1 MRAVQTRGK
10 LPLRI
15 LLIGFS
21 YELARSIARYLAG
34 EPRLALVGIAPSL
47 DAAEAL
53 VPRCHPAL
61 ALVDGSLLRPGG
73 SAGAARRLK
82 RIDARLR
89 VLAVVSGPPEA
100 YAAAA
105 VDAGLEAVIARDQI
119 AESLEELLAA
129 PQDKGSAS

>member
-47 DAAEAL
+47 DAAESL

-61 ALVDGSLLRPGG
+61 ALVDGSLLRPAG
-73 SAGAARRLK
+73 SASAARRLN